1 MSDPTDH
8 AKTRSCQSMQA
19 MLPATGAHGHG
30 IVDTAVATPVL
41 RRYLVTVR
49 EVHTQVVRIDAV
61 DPDAAK
67 AVVRDGGGEYLDGTL
82 EYSHTLDCDTWTVE
96 QIDCSP

>member
-1 MSDPTDH
+1 
-8 AKTRSCQSMQA
+8 MQA
-19 MLPATGAHGHG
+19 MLPATGAYDHG
-30 IVDTAVATPVL
+30 ILDTAAATPVL

-49 EVHTQVVRIDAV
+49 EVHTQMVRVDAV

-96 QIDCSP
+96 QIDCST

>member
-1 MSDPTDH
+1 MSDPTNR
-8 AKTRSCQSMQA
+8 AKTRSCPSTQ
-19 MLPATGAHGHG
+19 ATGAHDRG
-30 IVDTAVATPVL
+30 IVETAAATPVR

-49 EVHTQVVRIDAV
+49 EVHTQMVRVDAV
-61 DPDAAK
+61 DPEAAK

-96 QIDCSP
+96 PIDCSP